1 MERLGWGGLISLIVL
16 VLAVIAVVVGLL
28 IESAPLAVMGFV
40 IGGIVA
46 VVFALVVGGEWLRGA
61 SEGRFDPPHR

>member
-1 MERLGWGGLISLIVL
+1 MGWGNLISLIVF
-16 VLAVIAVVVGLL
+16 VLAVIAVIVGLV

-46 VVFALVVGGEWLRGA
+46 AVFGLAVGGDWLRGA
-61 SEGRFDPPHR
+61 SGGRFDRPDR